1 MDSLSD
7 THGRSFVE
15 VIVEKYSP
23 ENFPYRRGP
32 GVGVVIITTPQ
43 GSPMKDRLNLPR
55 VLVLEGSGISRAGD
69 QTEIA
74 AFCAH
79 ISKIVSNIPNLD
91 FLNLSSNPLATVPLE
106 APCVEAFAGVR
117 CLVLDNTQVSWDTVL
132 QLTQELPE

>member
-79 ISKIVSNIPNLD
+79 VMELDLSHNNLQD
-91 FLNLSSNPLATVPLE
+91 I
-106 APCVEAFAGVR
+106 
-117 CLVLDNTQVSWDTVL
+117 
-132 QLTQELPE
+132 